1 VTSLETTIG
10 AEQNLFDE
18 TPRHARQLV
27 LDRPVLTD
35 AQMAR
40 LRAQSRPE
48 FRIRELAIVYPA
60 GQGGA
65 GLQARLETLCHQATQ
80 AVAEGATLLIL
91 TDRAAGREQ
100 APIPALLATA
110 AVHHHLIREGART
123 RCGLIVETG
132 EAREVH
138 HFCCLCGYGAGA
150 VYPYLA
156 YATLREQA
164 RQDPRFGRRSR
175 PRRAE
180 LPQGDR

>member
-1 VTSLETTIG
+1 
-10 AEQNLFDE
+10 
-18 TPRHARQLV
+18 
-27 LDRPVLTD
+27 
-35 AQMAR
+35 
-40 LRAQSRPE
+40 
-48 FRIRELAIVYPA
+48 
-60 GQGGA
+60 
-65 GLQARLETLCHQATQ
+65 
-80 AVAEGATLLIL
+80 LLIL

-132 EAREVH
+132 EAREIH

-156 YATLREQA
+156 IATLREQA